1 MCRENLLAN
10 VAACQEKAEVSTFST
25 GSRGCC
31 TLKAMSV
38 PVIHPQRSKVSIVF
52 TSTIRVLF
60 TTLLFTAAGMGAGL
74 FLGIVGTIVY
84 GMMKG
89 SNIDMTNAYKH
100 VAIPV
105 AITLGAAALIGAL
118 VLEVRSQR
126 ERTSR

>member
-1 MCRENLLAN
+1 MPSPFIAPR
-10 VAACQEKAEVSTFST
+10 
-25 GSRGCC
+25 
-31 TLKAMSV
+31 
-38 PVIHPQRSKVSIVF
+38 PQRSKASVVF

-84 GMMKG
+84 GMIKG
-89 SNIDMTNAYKH
+89 GNIDMTNAYKH

-105 AITLGAAALIGAL
+105 AITLGAAAFTGAL
-118 VLEVRSQR
+118 VLEVRSKR

>member
-1 MCRENLLAN
+1 
-10 VAACQEKAEVSTFST
+10 
-25 GSRGCC
+25 
-31 TLKAMSV
+31 MSV
-38 PVIHPQRSKVSIVF
+38 PIVHSQRSKASIVF

-74 FLGIVGTIVY
+74 FLGIVGTIIY
-84 GMMKG
+84 GIMKG
-89 SNIDMTNAYKH
+89 SSIDMTNAYRH

-105 AITLGAAALIGAL
+105 AITFGAAALIGAL